1 MLWKIKSKKVF
12 FSLLFIIFAFQ
23 IAFVGVVIYYFAT
36 HKVVLV
42 NTQANEIKADY
53 RELKDNRPEI
63 HSKYRDNIYPLRD
76 QNRDLRVKF
85 MTELTKPEPNY
96 ETLSELNIE
105 IQKITQEISKN
116 FYNEMIET
124 RKTFTP
130 EEAKIFYG
138 NHLRMMKNRFNQQRT
153 PGEMGHHPQVEQQRT
168 RANHPNNRPNRE

>member
-1 MLWKIKSKKVF
+1 MEIKSKKVF

-23 IAFVGVVIYYFAT
+23 IAFVGVVVYYFAT
-36 HKVVLV
+36 HKVVFV

-130 EEAKIFYG
+130 EEAKRFFG
-138 NHLRMMKNRFNQQRT
+138 QHLRMMKNRFDQDMPHTQ
-153 PGEMGHHPQVEQQRT
+153 MGHHPQGEQRRART
-168 RANHPNNRPNRE
+168 NNPNYRHNK